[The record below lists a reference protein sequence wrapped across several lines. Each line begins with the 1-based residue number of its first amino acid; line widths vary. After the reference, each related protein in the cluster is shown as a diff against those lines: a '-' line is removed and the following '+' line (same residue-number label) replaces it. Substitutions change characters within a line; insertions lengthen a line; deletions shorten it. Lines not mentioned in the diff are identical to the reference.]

1 MKASTTTPTAPRP
14 RTRPRTLKPWLFGVI
29 AGVLF
34 VAAEVLLGIYPPS
47 AYAFCLACHVRDL
60 VNTAWNAMLGA
71 ALETTGLAKRALLLT
86 SPGVLLGAFA
96 AAALYRERRRQP
108 LERPLL
114 YFLAGLAVMSVG
126 IAIFGCPTRIVLRA
140 GYGEVYGI
148 AALAGMLAGIFCGTL
163 LLRLRNRG
171 T

>member
-1 MKASTTTPTAPRP
+1 MKAFTTTLTRA
-14 RTRPRTLKPWLFGVI
+14 RPRTLKPWLFGVI

-34 VAAEVLLGIYPPS
+34 VAAEALLGIYPPS

-60 VNTAWNAMLGA
+60 VNTAWNALFGS
-71 ALETTGLAKRALLLT
+71 ALETTLIAKRALLLT

-114 YFLAGLAVMSVG
+114 YFLAGLTVMTVG
-126 IAIFGCPTRIVLRA
+126 IVIFGCPTRIVLRA

-148 AALAGMLAGIFCGTL
+148 AALGGMLAGIFCGTL

-171 T
+171 A